1 MLSMTEMWAALV
13 GAVVGAVVGG
23 SLSAWV
29 GSKQTARVL
38 KHETD
43 MAAAER
49 REAQRADEERRQSS
63 AADHLITAMAE
74 YMSLGERDHEGGR
87 AAEHFVR
94 MVTTENVHRDRD
106 RRTAALLQ
114 ASVSYA
120 HALPEEVQ
128 ERWEALIWLV
138 RFNSS
143 MQSERSDS
151 DRWRDYS
158 DMRNY
163 SEYIRR
169 SLTAVT
175 GDYPMPPHYLAP
187 DVRRE
192 ERKPWGYQPEDV
204 EKEPDLTNWHLG
216 NRLVGKVSLS
226 TGELRWYGPNGLVE
240 DLSREEA
247 ALSEDG

>member
-1 MLSMTEMWAALV
+1 MTEMWAALV

-23 SLSAWV
+23 LLSAWV
-29 GSKQTARVL
+29 GSKQTGRVL

-49 REAQRADEERRQSS
+49 KEAQRANEQRRHAL
-63 AADHLITAMAE
+63 AADHLITALAK
-74 YMSLGERDHEGGR
+74 YMTVGERTHDTGR

-94 MVTTENVHRDRD
+94 MATTEDVHRDRD
-106 RRTAALLQ
+106 RRTTALLQ
-114 ASVSYA
+114 SSASYA
-120 HALPEEVQ
+120 HALPEAVRD
-128 ERWEALIWLV
+128 RWNALIWMV

-143 MQSERSDS
+143 KQSDRSDS
-151 DRWRDYS
+151 DRRRDYG

-175 GDYPMPPHYLAP
+175 EDYPMPPHYSAP

-192 ERKPWGYQPEDV
+192 ERKAWGYQPEDTA
-204 EKEPDLTNWHLG
+204 KEPDLTDWQLS
-216 NRLVGKVSLS
+216 NRLVGKVSFT
-226 TGELRWYGPNGLVE
+226 TGEVRWYGPNGQVE
-240 DLSREEA
+240 ELPREKGA
-247 ALSEDG
+247 TPDTDS

>member
-1 MLSMTEMWAALV
+1 MTEMWAALV

-23 SLSAWV
+23 LLSAWV

-49 REAQRADEERRQSS
+49 REAQRADEARRHSS
-63 AADHLITAMAE
+63 AADHLIRAMAE
-74 YMSLGERDHEGGR
+74 YMALGERTHEDGR
-87 AAEHFVR
+87 AAEYFVR
-94 MVTTENVHRDRD
+94 MVTTEDVHRDRD

-114 ASVSYA
+114 ASASYA
-120 HALPEEVQ
+120 HALPGEVR
-128 ERWEALIWLV
+128 ERWDALIWLV

-143 MQSERSDS
+143 KQSQRSDS
-151 DRWRDYS
+151 DRRRDYS

-163 SEYIRR
+163 SEYVRR
-169 SLTAVT
+169 SLTSVT
-175 GDYPMPPHYLAP
+175 GNQPMPPHYFAP

-192 ERKPWGYQPEDV
+192 EPKPWGYRPEDAG
-204 EKEPDLTNWHLG
+204 KEPDLTDWQLSD
-216 NRLVGKVSLS
+216 RLVGRVSFS
-226 TGELRWYGPNGLVE
+226 TGKLRWYGPNGLVE

-247 ALSEDG
+247 TPAEES